1 MDMTD
6 GQIRMN
12 LVAQLRE
19 LEKQIM
25 NHELPLNQFEDNS
38 GNLFYTGGRI
48 RNEIGQ
54 ERYWFALCV
63 LSDTQAYADQI
74 RQYVCD
80 LQK

>member
-12 LVAQLRE
+12 LVSQLKV

-25 NHELPLNQFEDNS
+25 NHELPLNQLGDV
-38 GNLFYTGGRI
+38 GGDLFYSGGKI
-48 RNEIGQ
+48 QNEIGQ
-54 ERYWFALCV
+54 ERYWFALLI
-63 LSDTQAYADQI
+63 LSDSQAYQEKI
-74 RQYVCD
+74 RQFVYD